1 MTLHYRRSDPTDLRD
16 LGSLMSEWTEAG
28 NPKAQEWLPAPERPS
43 DQAIWDGTGWIS
55 PSDTPPP
62 DWSTFKTTLLADPA
76 ANAAL
81 AAALP
86 QAPGAVLALPA
97 ALMAMAEGGN
107 PEDFYAAWGAL
118 RAASLIPEPLQTA
131 ISALAHACNLPPE
144 VVGFLG

>member
-1 MTLHYRRSDPTDLRD
+1 MTFYIGQTLYRPDNGPATVISIHGDILE
-16 LGSLMSEWTEAG
+16 LSYSEG
-28 NPKAQEWLPAPERPS
+28 
-43 DQAIWDGTGWIS
+43 GTGWWPASSIYRHD
-55 PSDTPPP
+55 PNLPPP

-107 PEDFYAAWGAL
+107 PADFYAAWGAL